1 MSQVAKSA
9 SAFVRA
15 FLAILVLELEGM
27 VVRLFRPPKL
37 AGVHGD
43 RWTVRLGISVDIRC
57 RPWRLAWRA
66 GICPFAKA
74 GKRALG
80 GFAWGHVRR
89 KSRAERFISSP
100 CYLRSKSHTPSSRP
114 ATYQS
119 HLARPRSGQG
129 AIGFRHDGNGETAT
143 RRRAVNSQATEAQLV
158 ALFAGRASPPSGLI

>member
-15 FLAILVLELEGM
+15 FLAILVLELEDM

-66 GICPFAKA
+66 GICPFAEA
-74 GKRALG
+74 GKSALH
-80 GFAWGHVRR
+80 FAWGHVRR

-100 CYLRSKSHTPSSRP
+100 YYLRSKSHTRSFRP
-114 ATYQS
+114 ATTITFS
-119 HLARPRSGQG
+119 SA
-129 AIGFRHDGNGETAT
+129 AV
-143 RRRAVNSQATEAQLV
+143 RA
-158 ALFAGRASPPSGLI
+158 GGY

>member
-1 MSQVAKSA
+1 
-9 SAFVRA
+9 
-15 FLAILVLELEGM
+15 

-89 KSRAERFISSP
+89 KSRAERFIFVTLLSTFEITHAIFSSSDLP
-100 CYLRSKSHTPSSRP
+100 ITFSS
-114 ATYQS
+114 A
-119 HLARPRSGQG
+119 AVG
-129 AIGFRHDGNGETAT
+129 AGGYW
-143 RRRAVNSQATEAQLV
+143 LP
-158 ALFAGRASPPSGLI
+158 L